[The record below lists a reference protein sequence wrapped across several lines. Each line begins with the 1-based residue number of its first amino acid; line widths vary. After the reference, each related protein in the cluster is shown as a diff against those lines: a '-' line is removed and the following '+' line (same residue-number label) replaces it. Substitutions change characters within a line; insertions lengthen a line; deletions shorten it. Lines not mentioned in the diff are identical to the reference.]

1 MTTYLSDHNKAGFEH
16 WAKLNN
22 LKEAART
29 FNYLSEHN
37 LLNYEDF
44 KNHEYKIEC
53 NVKGKGSLIDITDKI
68 TTISI
73 ELEEEGLNTVT
84 IKNAVMFTA
93 IAELFYLLKKML
105 LIKKHIRNNIRQ
117 STSCMILPF
126 RNYLVLE

>member
-1 MTTYLSDHNKAGFEH
+1 MTTYLSDHNKAGFKH

-44 KNHEYKIEC
+44 KNHVADSADAIQATESKIQ
-53 NVKGKGSLIDITDKI
+53 SLNKQLMHNGC
-68 TTISI
+68 S
-73 ELEEEGLNTVT
+73 
-84 IKNAVMFTA
+84 KNAVMFTA